1 MRGWLAANLFLL
13 GMILTACAL
22 WYLGVRS
29 VRALALPQTA
39 EEVLVGFVSIACIV
53 AAALLGRQ
61 VLRAFGGRR
70 A

>member
-1 MRGWLAANLFLL
+1 
-13 GMILTACAL
+13 MILTACGL
-22 WYLGVRS
+22 WYLGARS
-29 VRALALPQTA
+29 VRALALPLAVEQA
-39 EEVLVGFVSIACIV
+39 LVGLISIACVV